1 MVYLLEMV
9 IFHSYVSLPEGIYIY
24 TFNHFKNYG
33 FRYRFSHQSNGYPIL
48 NRRDPGIDDFITP
61 SAPGSEA
68 EPISC
73 AEKGWCNLV
82 MPLRKAVERW
92 FPIGHIISYIHIYIY
107 NIQYIQCMYI
117 YTQLTVPFNMGST
130 LRCHVWFLMHHDATS
145 LVSWP
150 TTKTTR
156 WCPRAPILA

>member
-1 MVYLLEMV
+1 MLVYQRV
-9 IFHSYVSLPEGIYIY
+9 YIYIY

-92 FPIGHIISYIHIYIY
+92 FPIGHIISYIHIYIIY
-107 NIQYIQCMYI
+107 SIYSVCIYIHNLQYH
-117 YTQLTVPFNMGST
+117 ST
-130 LRCHVWFLMHHDATS
+130 WALLSVAMFDF
-145 LVSWP
+145 
-150 TTKTTR
+150 
-156 WCPRAPILA
+156 WCIMMQHPWYRDLPQKLQGGALELPY

>member
-1 MVYLLEMV
+1 MLVYQRV
-9 IFHSYVSLPEGIYIY
+9 YIYIY

-92 FPIGHIISYIHIYIY
+92 FPIGHIISYIHIYIIY
-107 NIQYIQCMYI
+107 SIYSVCIYI
-117 YTQLTVPFNMGST
+117 YTTYSTIQHGLYSPLPCLIFDASWCNIPGIVTYHKNYKVVP
-130 LRCHVWFLMHHDATS
+130 
-145 LVSWP
+145 
-150 TTKTTR
+150 
-156 WCPRAPILA
+156 